1 MSYCRTTTWSVT
13 LISTLLS
20 TLITTVHAKTTESP
34 DMWYQQGQQ
43 SLRQAIALK
52 PNTHHAKNIILFVGD
67 GMGIST
73 VTAGRIFDGQS
84 KGQAGEENQLS
95 FEKLPY
101 VGLAKTYNTNQQTP
115 DSAGTMTAMMTG
127 VKTRAGYISTDQVPD
142 RGDCTPAQGHGL
154 KTLLEQAEQAGMATG
169 VVTTARLTHAT
180 PAATYAHVTERD
192 WESDDEM
199 SKKVRRQGCKDIA
212 RQLLEFPYGDG
223 LEVAFG
229 GGWRH
234 FIPETERD
242 LINHSQRGRRE
253 DGRNLITEWL
263 DRYPRKGAFVW
274 NKAQLSQLD
283 DDKQHVLGLFNRSH
297 MSFHTDQETGNPS
310 GEPTLKMMTQKA
322 LNILHKRPQGFFLM
336 VENGRIDHGHHAG
349 NAYRALHETQAF
361 ADSIQAALSMVD
373 LKDTLVIVTADHSHV
388 LTMAGYPT
396 RGNPILG
403 KVHGN
408 DSKGNPRNKNTLADD
423 DLPYT
428 TLGYMNGPGSV
439 GNRDRDDLTSVD
451 TSDSNFQQQALIPT
465 SAETHSGEDVAIYAG
480 GPWAHLIHGA
490 HEQNYI
496 YHVMYHAAQLNR
508 ARH

>member
-1 MSYCRTTTWSVT
+1 MSDRLTSIWSAALAGT
-13 LISTLLS
+13 LISTLV
-20 TLITTVHAKTTESP
+20 ITAHAKPLESP
-34 DMWYQQGQQ
+34 DMWYLQGQQ
-43 SLRQAIALK
+43 SLRDAIMLK
-52 PNTHHAKNIILFVGD
+52 PNTHRAKNIILFVGD
-67 GMGIST
+67 GMGVST

-84 KGQAGEENQLS
+84 KGQPGEENQLS

-127 VKTRAGYISTDQVPD
+127 VKTRAGYISVDQIPD
-142 RGDCTPAQGHGL
+142 RGDCTPAQGHHL
-154 KTLLEQAEQAGMATG
+154 KTLLEHAEQVGMATG

-180 PAATYAHVTERD
+180 PAATYAHVTERG

-199 SKKVRRQGCKDIA
+199 PSKARRQGCKDIA
-212 RQLLEFPYGDG
+212 QQLLAFPYGDG

-234 FIPETERD
+234 FIPEGERD
-242 LINHSQRGRRE
+242 LLNHNLRGQRE

-263 DRYPRKGAFVW
+263 ERYPRKGAFVW
-274 NKAQLSQLD
+274 NKDQLSQLD
-283 DDKQHVLGLFNRSH
+283 DNKQHVLGLFNRSH
-297 MSFHTDQETGNPS
+297 MSFHIDQEGSDPQ

-322 LNILHKRPQGFFLM
+322 LTILRKQPQGFFLM

-361 ADSIQAALSMVD
+361 ADAIQTTLSMVD

-388 LTMAGYPT
+388 FTMAGYPT

-403 KVHGN
+403 KVRGN
-408 DSKGNPRNKNTLADD
+408 DSKGQPKHKNTLADD

-428 TLGYMNGPGSV
+428 TLGYMNGPGAV
-439 GNRDRDDLTSVD
+439 GARSRDDLTSVD
-451 TSDSNFQQQALIPT
+451 TTHNHFQQQALIPT
-465 SAETHSGEDVAIYAG
+465 SSETHSGEDVAIYAG
-480 GPWAHLIHGA
+480 GPWAHLIHGT

-496 YHVMYHAAQLNR
+496 FHVMHHAAQLNKTR
-508 ARH
+508 